1 MPEFSHT
8 LPEFRTG
15 RVKSIKDL
23 RWFEVGA
30 IERVRRDHIP
40 AQTVDQHY
48 CTLVLNALHP
58 LLILS
63 PMEYGIESVGKF

>member
-8 LPEFRTG
+8 LPEIRTG
-15 RVKSIKDL
+15 RVESIKDL

-40 AQTVDQHY
+40 AQSTSL
-48 CTLVLNALHP
+48 TAP
-58 LLILS
+58 LS
-63 PMEYGIESVGKF
+63 